1 MIVMPVGAA
10 AGAALHAPGASQ
22 VGAPGLTQPTA
33 GTAPT
38 STFGGS
44 GGVGGTGDSFAN
56 LLGSAIDNV
65 QATQSSA
72 DSLANQAATG
82 SLTNVAD
89 YMTTAE
95 EANIQTQLTAAV
107 RNSAVQAFQSIM
119 GMQL

>member
-1 MIVMPVGAA
+1 MSVLPVGATAAAMFSPTDPAA
-10 AGAALHAPGASQ
+10 AG
-22 VGAPGLTQPTA
+22 VTQPTA
-33 GTAPT
+33 ATSATSGLGTGA
-38 STFGGS
+38 
-44 GGVGGTGDSFAN
+44 VGGASGGDSFAN
-56 LLGSAIDNV
+56 MLGGALDSVN
-65 QATQSSA
+65 ATQASA

-107 RNSAVQAFQSIM
+107 RNSALQAFQSIM

>member
-1 MIVMPVGAA
+1 MSVMPVGAA
-10 AGAALHAPGASQ
+10 AGAAFPTTEAPG
-22 VGAPGLTQPTA
+22 VGAAGLTQPTA
-33 GTAPT
+33 ATAAT
-38 STFGGS
+38 STLGGAGPAS
-44 GGVGGTGDSFAN
+44 GAGDSFADM
-56 LLGSAIDNV
+56 LGSAIDNV